1 MQMIIDGK
9 RVDASDSGVIRILNP
24 ATQEFIDTV
33 PKATASDANQAID
46 VAQVGKRIWANTPTH
61 ERVRILSR
69 CADAIEEHL
78 EDLAQSLSRE
88 MGKII
93 QEARGEIRVSAQTI
107 RGYAEAAAHHYGK
120 TLTDSQKGIE
130 KDILFTRHEPLGVVA
145 CITPFNYPVLLVAHK
160 MAAAL
165 ATGNAVI
172 VKPASDN
179 PLTLIKLVALC
190 LEQGISGNVLQI
202 ITGSGEVVG
211 KILAESP
218 KVNAISLTG
227 STEVGISLAETGAK
241 TLKRVFL
248 ELGGNDPFI
257 VLDDADISKAIAAA
271 VEGRLE
277 NAGQTCCSSKRFL
290 IHESIHDVFIKKLLE
305 ALSKIKHGSPQDDET
320 EYGCL
325 INGNAAQK
333 VELQIQKTI
342 EQGAKLICGGHAY
355 NITYFEPTI
364 LDDVTLDMDIA
375 KDMEVF
381 GPVFPII
388 TFKTDEDAVKIAN
401 ASRYGLQAGIMTKSV
416 DRAMRIAANLQCGA
430 VVING
435 SGNYRH
441 IEQPFGGYKMSGFGR
456 EGISG
461 TLAEMTQE
469 KTYVLK
475 DVLIQP

>member
-1 MQMIIDGK
+1 
-9 RVDASDSGVIRILNP
+9 LN
-24 ATQEFIDTV
+24 
-33 PKATASDANQAID
+33 
-46 VAQVGKRIWANTPTH
+46 
-61 ERVRILSR
+61 R

-172 VKPASDN
+172 VKSASDN

-190 LEQGISGNVLQI
+190 LEQGIPGNVLQI

-290 IHESIHDVFIKKLLE
+290 VHESVHDVFIKKLLE

-333 VELQIQKTI
+333 VESQIQKTI

-401 ASRYGLQAGIMTKSV
+401 ASRYGLQAGVMTKSV

>member
-9 RVDASDSGVIRILNP
+9 RMDASDRGVIRILNP

-33 PKATASDANQAID
+33 PKATASDVYQAID
-46 VAQVGKRIWANTPTH
+46 AAQAGKRIWANTPTH

-190 LEQGISGNVLQI
+190 LEQGIPGNVLQI

>member
-33 PKATASDANQAID
+33 PKATADDVYQAID
-46 VAQVGKRIWANTPTH
+46 AAQVGKRTWANTPTH
-61 ERVRILSR
+61 ERVRLLSR
-69 CADAIEEHL
+69 CANAIEEHL

-145 CITPFNYPVLLVAHK
+145 SITPFNYPVLLVAHK

-179 PLTLIKLVALC
+179 PLTLIKIVDLC
-190 LEQGISGNVLQI
+190 IEQGIPGNVLQI

-257 VLDDADISKAIAAA
+257 VLDDADISKAIATA

-290 IHESIHDVFIKKLLE
+290 VHESIHDVFIKKLLE

-333 VELQIQKTI
+333 VESQIQKTI

-355 NITYFEPTI
+355 NTTYFEPTI

>member
-1 MQMIIDGK
+1 MIIDGK
-9 RVDASDSGVIRILNP
+9 RVDASDRGVIRILNP

-33 PKATASDANQAID
+33 PKATASDVYQAID
-46 VAQVGKRIWANTPTH
+46 AAQAGKRIWANTPTH

-190 LEQGISGNVLQI
+190 LEQGIPGNVLQI

-325 INGNAAQK
+325 INGNASQK

>member
-190 LEQGISGNVLQI
+190 LEQGIPGNVLQI

>member
-9 RVDASDSGVIRILNP
+9 RVDASDRGVIRILNP

-33 PKATASDANQAID
+33 PKATASDVYQAID
-46 VAQVGKRIWANTPTH
+46 AAQAGKRIWANTPTH

-190 LEQGISGNVLQI
+190 LEQGIPGNVLQI

-325 INGNAAQK
+325 INGNASQK

>member
-9 RVDASDSGVIRILNP
+9 RVDASDRGVIRILNP
-24 ATQEFIDTV
+24 ATQEFIDTI
-33 PKATASDANQAID
+33 PKATASDVYQAID
-46 VAQVGKRIWANTPTH
+46 AAQAGKRIWANTPTH

-190 LEQGISGNVLQI
+190 LEQGIPGNVLQI

>member
-9 RVDASDSGVIRILNP
+9 RVDASDRGVIRILNP

-33 PKATASDANQAID
+33 PKATASDVYQAID
-46 VAQVGKRIWANTPTH
+46 AAQAGKRIWANTPTH

-93 QEARGEIRVSAQTI
+93 QEARGEIRVSTQTI

-190 LEQGISGNVLQI
+190 LEQGIPGNVLQI

-290 IHESIHDVFIKKLLE
+290 IHESIHDVFIKKILE

-333 VELQIQKTI
+333 VESQIQKTI

>member
-1 MQMIIDGK
+1 MIIDGK
-9 RVDASDSGVIRILNP
+9 RADASDRGVIRILNP
-24 ATQEFIDTV
+24 ATQEFIDIV
-33 PKATASDANQAID
+33 PKATASDVYQAID
-46 VAQVGKRIWANTPTH
+46 AAQAGKRIWANTPTH

-190 LEQGISGNVLQI
+190 LEQGIPGNVLQI

-211 KILAESP
+211 KILAENP

-290 IHESIHDVFIKKLLE
+290 VHESIHDLFIKKLLE

-333 VELQIQKTI
+333 VESQIQKTI

-401 ASRYGLQAGIMTKSV
+401 ASRYGLQAGVMTKSV
-416 DRAMRIAANLQCGA
+416 DRAMHIAASLQCGA

>member
-9 RVDASDSGVIRILNP
+9 RVDASDRGVIRILNP

-33 PKATASDANQAID
+33 PKATASDVYQAID
-46 VAQVGKRIWANTPTH
+46 AAQAGKRIWANTPTH

-190 LEQGISGNVLQI
+190 LEQGIPGNVLQI

-355 NITYFEPTI
+355 NIAYFEPTI

-401 ASRYGLQAGIMTKSV
+401 ASRFGLQAGIMTKSV

>member
-9 RVDASDSGVIRILNP
+9 RVDASDRGVIRILNP

-33 PKATASDANQAID
+33 PKATASDVYQAID
-46 VAQVGKRIWANTPTH
+46 AAQAGKRIWANTPTH

-190 LEQGISGNVLQI
+190 LEQGIPGNVLQI

-290 IHESIHDVFIKKLLE
+290 IHESIHDVFIKKLME

-364 LDDVTLDMDIA
+364 LDDVTLDMDIT

-430 VVING
+430 VVIND

-469 KTYVLK
+469 KTYILK

>member
-9 RVDASDSGVIRILNP
+9 RVDASDRGVIRILNP

-33 PKATASDANQAID
+33 PKATASDVYQAID
-46 VAQVGKRIWANTPTH
+46 AAQAGKRIWANTPTH

-190 LEQGISGNVLQI
+190 LEQGIPGNVLQI

-364 LDDVTLDMDIA
+364 LDDVTLDKDIA

>member
-9 RVDASDSGVIRILNP
+9 RVDASDRGVIRILNP

-33 PKATASDANQAID
+33 PKATASDVYQAID
-46 VAQVGKRIWANTPTH
+46 AAQAGKRIWANTPTH

-190 LEQGISGNVLQI
+190 LEQGIPGNVLQI

-227 STEVGISLAETGAK
+227 STEVGISLAEIGAK

-271 VEGRLE
+271 IEGRLE

>member
-9 RVDASDSGVIRILNP
+9 RVDASDRGVIRILNP

-33 PKATASDANQAID
+33 PKATASDVYQAID
-46 VAQVGKRIWANTPTH
+46 AAQAGKRIWANTPTH

-93 QEARGEIRVSAQTI
+93 QEARGEIRVSTQTI

-190 LEQGISGNVLQI
+190 LEQGIPGNVLQI

-257 VLDDADISKAIAAA
+257 VLDDADILKAIDAA

-290 IHESIHDVFIKKLLE
+290 IHESIHDVFIKKILE

-333 VELQIQKTI
+333 VESQIQKTI

>member
-1 MQMIIDGK
+1 MIIDGK
-9 RVDASDSGVIRILNP
+9 RVDASDRGVIRILNP

-33 PKATASDANQAID
+33 PKATASDVYQAID
-46 VAQVGKRIWANTPTH
+46 AAQAGKRIWANTPTH

-190 LEQGISGNVLQI
+190 LEQGIPGNVLQI

>member
-9 RVDASDSGVIRILNP
+9 RVDASDRGVIRILNP

-33 PKATASDANQAID
+33 PKATASDVYQAID
-46 VAQVGKRIWANTPTH
+46 AAQAGKRIWANTPTH

-190 LEQGISGNVLQI
+190 LEQGIPGNVLQI

-430 VVING
+430 IVING

>member
-9 RVDASDSGVIRILNP
+9 RVDASTRDVIRILNP
-24 ATQEFIDTV
+24 ATQDFIDTV
-33 PKATASDANQAID
+33 PKATADDVNQAID
-46 VAQVGKRIWANTPTH
+46 VAQAGKRIWANTPTH
-61 ERVRILSR
+61 ERVRILNR

-172 VKPASDN
+172 IKPASDN
-179 PLTLIKLVALC
+179 PLTLIKIVALC
-190 LEQGISGNVLQI
+190 LEQGIPGNVLQI
-202 ITGSGEVVG
+202 VTGSGEVIG

-248 ELGGNDPFI
+248 ELGGNDSFI
-257 VLDDADISKAIAAA
+257 VLDDADIPKAITAA

-290 IHESIHDVFIKKLLE
+290 IHESVHDVFIQKLLE

-333 VELQIQKTI
+333 VESQIQKTI

-355 NITYFEPTI
+355 NTTYFEPTI
-364 LDDVTLDMDIA
+364 LDNVTLDMDIA

-388 TFKTDEDAVKIAN
+388 TFKTDEEAATIAN
-401 ASRYGLQAGIMTKSV
+401 ASRYGLQAGIMSKSV
-416 DRAMRIAANLQCGA
+416 ERAMRIAASLQCGA

-435 SGNYRH
+435 TGNYRH

-475 DVLIQP
+475 NVL

>member
-1 MQMIIDGK
+1 MIIDGK
-9 RVDASDSGVIRILNP
+9 RVDASDRGVIRILNP

-33 PKATASDANQAID
+33 PKATASDVDQTID
-46 VAQVGKRIWANTPTH
+46 VAQEGKRIWANTPTH
-61 ERVRILSR
+61 ERVRLLNR

-190 LEQGISGNVLQI
+190 LEQGIPGNVLQI

-257 VLDDADISKAIAAA
+257 VLDDADISKAIVAA

-290 IHESIHDVFIKKLLE
+290 VHESVHDVFIKKLLE

-461 TLAEMTQE
+461 TLAEMSQE

>member
-1 MQMIIDGK
+1 MIIDGK
-9 RVDASDSGVIRILNP
+9 RVDASDRGVIRILNP

-33 PKATASDANQAID
+33 PKATASDVYQAID
-46 VAQVGKRIWANTPTH
+46 AAQAGKRIWANTPTH

-93 QEARGEIRVSAQTI
+93 QEARGEIRVSTQTI

-190 LEQGISGNVLQI
+190 LEQGIPGNVLQI

>member
-1 MQMIIDGK
+1 MIIDGK

-190 LEQGISGNVLQI
+190 LEQGIPGNVLQI

>member
-9 RVDASDSGVIRILNP
+9 RVDASDRGVIRILNP

-33 PKATASDANQAID
+33 PKATASDVYQAID
-46 VAQVGKRIWANTPTH
+46 AAQAGKRIWANTPTH

-130 KDILFTRHEPLGVVA
+130 KDILFTRHEPLGIVA

-190 LEQGISGNVLQI
+190 LEQGIPGNVLQI

-381 GPVFPII
+381 GPAFPII

>member
-9 RVDASDSGVIRILNP
+9 RVDASDRGVIRILNP

-33 PKATASDANQAID
+33 PKATASDVYQAID
-46 VAQVGKRIWANTPTH
+46 AAQAGKRIWANTPTH

-160 MAAAL
+160 IAAAL

-190 LEQGISGNVLQI
+190 LEQGIPGNVLQI

>member
-9 RVDASDSGVIRILNP
+9 RVDASDRGVIRILNP

-33 PKATASDANQAID
+33 PKATASDVYQAID
-46 VAQVGKRIWANTPTH
+46 AAQAGKRIWANTPTH

-190 LEQGISGNVLQI
+190 LEQGIPGNVLQI

-290 IHESIHDVFIKKLLE
+290 VHESIHDVFIKKLLE

-333 VELQIQKTI
+333 VESQIQKTI

-355 NITYFEPTI
+355 NTTYFEPTI

-469 KTYVLK
+469 KTYILK

>member
-9 RVDASDSGVIRILNP
+9 RVDASDRGVIRILNP

-33 PKATASDANQAID
+33 PKATASDVYQAID
-46 VAQVGKRIWANTPTH
+46 AAQAGKRIWANTPTH

-190 LEQGISGNVLQI
+190 LEQGIPGNVLQI

-333 VELQIQKTI
+333 VESQIQKTI

-461 TLAEMTQE
+461 SLAEMTQE

>member
-9 RVDASDSGVIRILNP
+9 RVDASDRGVIRILNP
-24 ATQEFIDTV
+24 ATQEFIVTV
-33 PKATASDANQAID
+33 PKATASDVYQAID
-46 VAQVGKRIWANTPTH
+46 AAQAGKRIWANTPTH

-190 LEQGISGNVLQI
+190 LEQGIPGNVLQI

-342 EQGAKLICGGHAY
+342 EQEAKLICGGHAY
-355 NITYFEPTI
+355 NTTYFEPTI

-388 TFKTDEDAVKIAN
+388 TFKTDEDAVRIAN

>member
-9 RVDASDSGVIRILNP
+9 RVDASTRDVIRVLNP

-33 PKATASDANQAID
+33 PKATAADVNQAIE
-46 VAQVGKRIWANTPTH
+46 ASQEGKRIWANTPTH
-61 ERVRILSR
+61 ERVRILNR

-78 EDLAQSLSRE
+78 EELSQSLSLE

-93 QEARGEIRVSAQTI
+93 QETRGEIRVSAQTI

-179 PLTLIKLVALC
+179 PLTLIKIIALC
-190 LEQGISGNVLQI
+190 IEQGIPGSVLQI
-202 ITGSGEVVG
+202 VTGSGEVVG

-290 IHESIHDVFIKKLLE
+290 IHESVHDVFIQKLLE

-325 INGNAAQK
+325 INEKAAQK
-333 VELQIQKTI
+333 VESQIQRTVK
-342 EQGAKLICGGHAY
+342 QGAKLICGGHAY
-355 NITYFEPTI
+355 NTTYFEPTI
-364 LDDVTLDMDIA
+364 LDNVTLDMDIA

-388 TFKTDEDAVKIAN
+388 TFKTDEEAATIAN
-401 ASRYGLQAGIMTKSV
+401 ASKYGLQAGIMSKSV
-416 DRAMRIAANLQCGA
+416 ERAMRIAANLQCGA

-456 EGISG
+456 EGIAG

-475 DVLIQP
+475 DVL

>member
-9 RVDASDSGVIRILNP
+9 RVDASDRGVIRILNP

-33 PKATASDANQAID
+33 PKATASDVYQAID
-46 VAQVGKRIWANTPTH
+46 AAQAGKRIWANTPTH

-190 LEQGISGNVLQI
+190 LEQGIPGNVLQI

-388 TFKTDEDAVKIAN
+388 TFKTDEDAVKIVN